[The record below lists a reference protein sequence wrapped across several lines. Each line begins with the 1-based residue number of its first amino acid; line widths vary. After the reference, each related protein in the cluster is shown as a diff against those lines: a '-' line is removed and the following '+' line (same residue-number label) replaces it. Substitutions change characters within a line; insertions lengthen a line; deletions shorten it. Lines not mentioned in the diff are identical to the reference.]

1 METDLVAELQWLAA
15 ALVAASLAGAVYL
28 LAAAS
33 AVRRFTARA
42 QPDATAS
49 APPVSVLKPV
59 CGADADLYDCL
70 RSFCIQDYPSYQVV
84 FGARDAADL
93 AVAVVRRLIA
103 ELPQRDLV
111 LVIDGRTHGTN
122 GKVSN
127 LINMLPAARHDHLV
141 IADSDMRVGPDY
153 LKSVAPPLLDPEV
166 GLVTCLYAGRP
177 TDGRWSRLGALFINH
192 GFLPGVLVGRW
203 LGTRSACFGA
213 TIAIG
218 RATLAACG
226 GYEALRHTLA
236 DDYALG
242 DAVRRQGRRI
252 VLSPYIVDAVV
263 HEPDYDGLFR
273 HELRW
278 GRTIRTITPT
288 RFAASAV
295 VHAVPLA
302 MGAVLCSGGGTAS
315 LTALAIAAA
324 ARVRLGRTAD
334 RALALERSPLWLM
347 AVRDTLSFVVLVAS
361 FCGKRVTWRGHA
373 LRVRADGTLRADGE
387 ATR

>member
-1 METDLVAELQWLAA
+1 METYLIAELQWLAA

-33 AVRRFTARA
+33 AVRRFTRREQRRA
-42 QPDATAS
+42 SEAP
-49 APPVSVLKPV
+49 PPVSVLKPV
-59 CGADADLYDCL
+59 YGADADLYDCL
-70 RSFCIQDYPSYQVV
+70 KSFCLQDYPTYQVV
-84 FGARDAADL
+84 FGARDATDP
-93 AVAVVRRLIA
+93 AVAVVQRLIA
-103 ELPQRDLV
+103 ELPERDLA
-111 LVIDGRTHGTN
+111 LVIDGRLYGTN
-122 GKVSN
+122 RKVSN
-127 LINMLPAARHDHLV
+127 LINMLPAARYGHLV

-153 LKSVAPPLLDPEV
+153 LHQVVPPLLDHQV

-177 TDGRWSRLGALFINH
+177 TDGHWSRLGALFINH

-203 LGTRSACFGA
+203 LGTRSGCFGA
-213 TIAIG
+213 TIAIA
-218 RATLAACG
+218 RDTLEACG
-226 GYEALRHTLA
+226 GFEALRSTLA

-242 DAVRRQGRRI
+242 EAVRRLGRNI

-263 HEPDYDGLFR
+263 HEPDYDALFQ

-302 MGAVLCSGGGTAS
+302 MGAVLFSGGGTAS

-324 ARVRLGRTAD
+324 ARVRLGRAAEQ
-334 RALALERSPLWLM
+334 ALALERSPLWLM
-347 AVRDTLSFVVLVAS
+347 AIRDGLSFVVLVAS

-373 LRVRADGTLRADGE
+373 LRVSADGTLRADGE